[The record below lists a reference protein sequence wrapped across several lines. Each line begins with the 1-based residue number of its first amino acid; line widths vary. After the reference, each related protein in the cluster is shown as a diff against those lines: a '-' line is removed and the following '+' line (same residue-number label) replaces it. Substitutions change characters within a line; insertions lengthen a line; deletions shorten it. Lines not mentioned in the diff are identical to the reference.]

1 MRVLDLLDAS
11 DVRFVVL
18 HNEELLGTPV
28 LNSDVDIAVDRG
40 ANEVLQILKP
50 GLTRHDIVAALV
62 WPYDV
67 GGGASC
73 FFARADGS
81 GGAQLDMVYD
91 PHGRGRYGLR
101 SSEIIAE
108 GIKGARYPVPE
119 PLDRLLYE
127 LVKSQLK
134 GEFEQVGIDL
144 GKIEASFL
152 KSTAQARAKRL
163 FSPATATL
171 IRGLLDHRGARQIVR
186 PTRWIRSVS
195 RILKRLRRPIGSW
208 IEIVGPPTQAE
219 VLGKQLEARLAPW
232 LVTAGYG
239 PRPRGSQLIF
249 WWLTRVLP
257 IRWRAGIFV
266 SWTARAPRLLR
277 PDLALPIADIDFLTR
292 TAIAEMAQRAVS

>member
-1 MRVLDLLDAS
+1 MRVLDLLAAS

-18 HNEELLGTPV
+18 HNEELLGTPA
-28 LNSDVDIAVDRG
+28 LNSDVDLAVDRG

-50 GLTRHDIVAALV
+50 GLTRNNIVAALV

-73 FFARADGS
+73 FFARTDGS

-91 PHGRGRYGLR
+91 PNGRGRYGLR

-108 GIKGARYPVPE
+108 RIKGARYPVPE
-119 PLDRLLYE
+119 PLDRLLYA
-127 LVKSQLK
+127 LVKSRLK
-134 GEFEQVGIDL
+134 GELEQVGINL
-144 GKIEASFL
+144 GRIEASFQ
-152 KSTAQARAKRL
+152 KSSARARAEQL

-171 IRGLLDHRGARQIVR
+171 IRGMLEHREARQIVR
-186 PTRWIRSVS
+186 PTRWIRSVA

-208 IEIVGPPTQAE
+208 IEIVGPRTQAE
-219 VLGKQLEARLAPW
+219 MLGKQLEARMAPW
-232 LVTAGYG
+232 LVTAGCGARPTG
-239 PRPRGSQLIF
+239 PREIL
-249 WWLTRVLP
+249 WWLIRVVP

-266 SWTARAPRLLR
+266 SWSAQAPHFLR

-292 TAIAEMAQRAVS
+292 TAIAEMAERAAS